1 MAGSRTAWWR
11 QPTNVAEL
19 TDVTTA
25 AVADMEAE
33 PAPEPRRLAGRQWA
47 PIGVGRIAIVD
58 WARSDQRTMRF
69 LFQLRTFFYLKKK
82 LRTFLLL
89 CIQDHRAALT

>member
-1 MAGSRTAWWR
+1 MAGSRTARWR

-47 PIGVGRIAIVD
+47 RIGVGRIAIVD

-69 LFQLRTFFYLKKK
+69 LFQLRTFFYLKKNCGHFCFCVY
-82 LRTFLLL
+82 R
-89 CIQDHRAALT
+89 IIEPR